1 VRQDWEDALE
11 WYKPQAQYNRGGGVG
26 VANALPASSRAKP
39 REEVGAVTVAV
50 AGADAR
56 RSRWSGSYALSM
68 NSLCWTNI
76 STGAGR

>member
-1 VRQDWEDALE
+1 MS
-11 WYKPQAQYNRGGGVG
+11 
-26 VANALPASSRAKP
+26 ASSRAKP
-39 REEVGAVTVAV
+39 REEVGAVAIAVAVAVAVAV
-50 AGADAR
+50 AGAGADAG